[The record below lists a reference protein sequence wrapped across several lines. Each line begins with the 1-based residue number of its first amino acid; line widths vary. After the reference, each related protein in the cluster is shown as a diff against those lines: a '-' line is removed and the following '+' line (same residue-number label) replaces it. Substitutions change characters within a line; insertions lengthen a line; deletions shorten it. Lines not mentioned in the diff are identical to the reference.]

1 MNRSR
6 GILAAVVFLPVLAGG
21 ASAKIC
27 PQIVR
32 PVCALTKAHQ
42 LTTFNNACMAAN
54 IGATVLHQ
62 GECFGTHCPHII
74 TNGGAC
80 ARSAIS
86 GKVKWY
92 DNLCWAEKDWAI
104 FLHNGPASFCH

>member
-1 MNRSR
+1 MNRLSPISAIA
-6 GILAAVVFLPVLAGG
+6 ILLAVLTSG
-21 ASAKIC
+21 ASARSC

-42 LTTFNNACMAAN
+42 LSTFNNACMADSV
-54 IGATVLHQ
+54 GATVLHPN
-62 GECFGTHCPHII
+62 ECFGTHCTHII
-74 TNGGAC
+74 TNGGVC
-80 ARSAIS
+80 ARSAIN

-104 FLHNGPASFCH
+104 FLHNGPARSCH